1 MAVLIALVSNKL
13 LEAQMPAPILK
24 PWKEMAESSEHEY
37 PADTFNGNSPDFH
50 EELGVPGDNEEL
62 IPPKENEAAESLHW
76 ETSSTT
82 VKLTV
87 VVTEESPCAATARIG
102 LEKSKTKERMSLPF
116 FMLPVAITLSIKH
129 SHVIKDLGLTP

>member
-1 MAVLIALVSNKL
+1 V
-13 LEAQMPAPILK
+13 PASILK
-24 PWKEMAESSEHEY
+24 LWKEMDESSEHEY
-37 PADTFNGNSPDFH
+37 PAVTSNGNSPDFH
-50 EELGVPGDNEEL
+50 EELGVPGVDEGP
-62 IPPKENEAAESLHW
+62 IVPKENKAAESLHW

-102 LEKSKTKERMSLPF
+102 LEKSKAKERMSLPF

-129 SHVIKDLGLTP
+129 SHVIKDLGQT

>member
-1 MAVLIALVSNKL
+1 MPVPIALVSNKL
-13 LEAQMPAPILK
+13 LEAQIPAKILK
-24 PWKEMAESSEHEY
+24 PWKEMGEASEHEY

-50 EELGVPGDNEEL
+50 EELGVPGVDEGP
-62 IPPKENEAAESLHW
+62 IVPKENEAAKSLH
-76 ETSSTT
+76 TGASSTT

-116 FMLPVAITLSIKH
+116 LMLPVAITLSIKH
-129 SHVIKDLGLTP
+129 SHVIKDLALTP